1 MFPYFCEIGGAGSV
15 AMLTTA
21 FNSSSSTAATA
32 ATAATATAA
41 RAAATLAK
49 GAVSGPN
56 ITRAIRWDGQ
66 KFWAE
71 WLDGR
76 TDKK

>member
-1 MFPYFCEIGGAGSV
+1 VEAAAGK
-15 AMLTTA
+15 AAT
-21 FNSSSSTAATA
+21 ATA
-32 ATAATATAA
+32 ATAATATATATATAAVAA